1 MGIWTRKDLSQLATV
16 IEASDSAGGHGMRR
30 VLGRFDLVL
39 IGVGSTIGAGIF
51 VITGT
56 AAAQYAGPAIVFS
69 FIIAGMACLSTG
81 LCYAEL
87 ASMMPVAGSSYTYAY
102 ATLGELAAWTI
113 GWCLVLEYLVAGSTI
128 AVGWSGY
135 FTSAMASMGVV
146 IPAAWSSAPI
156 GLDAAH
162 HFVLSGAVMNFP
174 AVAIVL
180 AMTALLVIGIKE
192 SAFANALFVVMKI
205 GVIVLVIFVGAFYVH
220 PENWHP
226 FIPPNTGQSGVYG
239 WSGVF
244 RGAGVIFFAYIGFET
259 VSTCA
264 QETRNPQRDLGF
276 SILMALFICT
286 ALYVAM
292 ALVMTGLAPYTR
304 LNVSDPIIVALD
316 SGGPHLNWLKPL
328 VSAGAVVGLA
338 STILLSVYGQSRIF
352 YTMAKDGLLPPAFAA
367 LHPRFRTPALGIVVV
382 GIFCALIAG
391 LLPLDI
397 LGELVSIGTLL
408 AFAIVCLGV
417 LVLRARSPSAAR
429 GFRCPGSPAVPA
441 IGIAGCVYLMFSLPV
456 DSWWRLL
463 IWLGVGTLIYVFYG
477 ARHSTARTVS

>member
-1 MGIWTRKDLSQLATV
+1 MGIWTRKDLTQLATV
-16 IEASDSAGGHGMRR
+16 AAEGEGKTGMRR
-30 VLGRFDLVL
+30 CLGRVDLIL
-39 IGVGSTIGAGIF
+39 IGVGSTVGAGIF

-56 AAAQYAGPAIVFS
+56 AAAQYAGPAIMLS
-69 FIIAGMACLSTG
+69 FVIAGLACLSTAF
-81 LCYAEL
+81 CYAEL

-113 GWCLVLEYLVAGSTI
+113 GWCLVLEYMVSGSTI

-135 FTSAMASMGVV
+135 FTNALAGMGMV
-146 IPAAWSSAPI
+146 IPPELSSAPF
-156 GLDAAH
+156 GLDARR
-162 HFVLSGAVMNFP
+162 HFITTGAIINVP
-174 AVAIVL
+174 AVAVVL
-180 AMTALLVIGIKE
+180 AMTALLVIGIRE
-192 SAFANALFVVMKI
+192 SATANALFVVLKV
-205 GVIVLVIFVGAFYVH
+205 GVILAVIFFGAFYVH

-226 FIPPNTGQSGVYG
+226 FIPPNTGESGLFG
-239 WSGVF
+239 WSGIL

-276 SILMALFICT
+276 SILMALLICT

-292 ALVMTGLAPYTR
+292 AGVMTGLAHYTQ
-304 LNVSDPIIVALD
+304 LNVADPIIVALD
-316 SGGPHLNWLKPL
+316 RGGPALNWLKPL

-338 STILLSVYGQSRIF
+338 STILMSVYGQSRIF
-352 YTMAKDGLLPPAFAA
+352 YTMAQDRLLPPIFAR
-367 LHPRFRTPALGIVVV
+367 LHARFRTPAWGIVVV
-382 GIFCALIAG
+382 GMACALIAG

-417 LVLRARSPSAAR
+417 LVLRRREPAAAR
-429 GFRCPGSPAVPA
+429 GFRCPGSPLVPL
-441 IGIAGCVYLMFSLPV
+441 IGIAGCVYLMFSLPR

-463 IWLGVGTLIYVFYG
+463 LWLVAGTLIYVFYG
-477 ARHSTARTVS
+477 MRHSRAAGA

>member
-16 IEASDSAGGHGMRR
+16 DEASDSAAGHGMRR

-39 IGVGSTIGAGIF
+39 IGVGGTIGAGIF

-56 AAAQYAGPAIVFS
+56 AAAQYAGPAIVLS

-162 HFVLSGAVMNFP
+162 HFVFSGAVLNLP

-192 SAFANALFVVMKI
+192 SAFANAMFVVVKI
-205 GVIVLVIFVGAFYVH
+205 GVIVLVIFAGSFYVH

-226 FIPPNTGQSGVYG
+226 FIPPNTGESGVYG
-239 WSGVF
+239 WSGIF

-276 SILMALFICT
+276 SILTALLICT

-304 LNVSDPIIVALD
+304 LNVSDPIIVALEGAG
-316 SGGPHLNWLKPL
+316 SHLNWLKPL
-328 VSAGAVVGLA
+328 VSAAAVVGLA

-367 LHPRFRTPALGIVVV
+367 LHPRFRTPALGIIVV

-417 LVLRARSPSAAR
+417 LVLRSRSPQAAR

-463 IWLGVGTLIYVFYG
+463 IWLAVGSVIYFAYG
-477 ARHSTARTVS
+477 ARHSAART

>member
-1 MGIWTRKDLSQLATV
+1 MGIWTRKDLTQLATV
-16 IEASDSAGGHGMRR
+16 ATEGEGSTGMRR
-30 VLGRFDLVL
+30 CLGRVDLIL
-39 IGVGSTIGAGIF
+39 IGVGSTVGAGIF

-56 AAAQYAGPAIVFS
+56 AAAQYAGPAIMLS
-69 FIIAGMACLSTG
+69 FIIAGVACLSTAF
-81 LCYAEL
+81 CYAEL

-113 GWCLVLEYLVAGSTI
+113 GWCLVLEYMVSGSTI

-135 FTSAMASMGVV
+135 FTNALASMGAV
-146 IPAAWSSAPI
+146 IPTELSSAPF
-156 GLDAAH
+156 GLDAERH
-162 HFVLSGAVMNFP
+162 LTTTGAFINLP
-174 AVAIVL
+174 AVAVVL
-180 AMTALLVIGIKE
+180 VMTALLVVGIRE
-192 SAFANALFVVMKI
+192 SATANALFVVLKV
-205 GVIVLVIFVGAFYVH
+205 GVILAVIFVGAFYVH

-226 FIPPNTGQSGVYG
+226 FIPPNAGESGLFG
-239 WSGVF
+239 WSGVL

-276 SILMALFICT
+276 SILMALLICT

-292 ALVMTGLAPYTR
+292 AGVMTGLARYTE
-304 LNVSDPIIVALD
+304 LNVADPIIVALD
-316 SGGPHLNWLKPL
+316 RGGSALNWLKPL

-338 STILLSVYGQSRIF
+338 STILMSVYGQSRIF
-352 YTMAKDGLLPPAFAA
+352 YTMAQDRLLPPIFSR
-367 LHPRFRTPALGIVVV
+367 LHARFRTPAWGIVVV
-382 GIFCALIAG
+382 GVACALIAG

-417 LVLRARSPSAAR
+417 LVLRHREPAAAR
-429 GFRCPGSPAVPA
+429 GFRCPGSPLVPI
-441 IGIAGCVYLMFSLPV
+441 IGIAGCVYLMFSLPR

-463 IWLGVGTLIYVFYG
+463 LWLLAGTLIYLFYG
-477 ARHSTARTVS
+477 IRHSRAAGA

>member
-1 MGIWTRKDLSQLATV
+1 MGIWTRKDLSQLAEV
-16 IEASDSAGGHGMRR
+16 AAEGEGKSGMRR
-30 VLGRFDLVL
+30 VLGRFDLIL
-39 IGVGSTIGAGIF
+39 IGVGSTVGAGIF

-56 AAAQYAGPAIVFS
+56 AAAQYAGPAIVIS
-69 FIIAGMACLSTG
+69 FIIAGLACLSTG
-81 LCYAEL
+81 FCYAEL

-135 FTSAMASMGVV
+135 FTNALSSMGMT
-146 IPAAWSSAPI
+146 IPTAFSSAPF
-156 GLDAAH
+156 GLDAGKH
-162 HFVLSGAVMNFP
+162 LVMTGAIVNVP

-180 AMTALLVIGIKE
+180 AMTWLLVLGIKE

-205 GVIVLVIFVGAFYVH
+205 GVILAVIFAGSFYVH
-220 PENWHP
+220 PENWQP
-226 FIPPNTGQSGVYG
+226 FIPPNVGESGVYG
-239 WSGVF
+239 WSGIF

-264 QETRNPQRDLGF
+264 QETRNPQKDLGF
-276 SILMALFICT
+276 SILMALLICT

-292 ALVMTGLAPYTR
+292 AAVMTGLVSYTK
-304 LNVSDPIIVALD
+304 LNVADPIIVALD
-316 SGGPHLNWLKPL
+316 SAGRSLNWLKPL
-328 VSAGAVVGLA
+328 VSAGAVIGLA

-352 YTMAKDGLLPPAFAA
+352 YTMANDGLLPPVFAR
-367 LHPRFRTPALGIVVV
+367 LHPRYRTPAWGIIVVGV
-382 GIFCALIAG
+382 GCALIAG
-391 LLPLDI
+391 ILPLDI

-417 LVLRARSPSAAR
+417 LVLRQRSPGAAR
-429 GFRCPGSPAVPA
+429 GFRCPGSPLVQLLG
-441 IGIAGCVYLMFSLPV
+441 IGGCVYLMLSLPV

-463 IWLGVGTLIYVFYG
+463 LWLVAGTLIYVGYG
-477 ARHSTARTVS
+477 ITHSKARA